1 MKMELM
7 KNRKPGFS
15 EAADHPKQ
23 RNAPERFARRPA
35 PPHPPAPPRRR
46 NRMHLEFEEEDWN
59 IFVKVFGDED
69 SASAAM
75 QVIQN
80 APPEIGVLTMQITE
94 MIRRGEKC

>member
-7 KNRKPGFS
+7 KNRKPGFL
-15 EAADHPKQ
+15 EEADHPKQ
-23 RNAPERFARRPA
+23 RNAAERFARRPA
-35 PPHPPAPPRRR
+35 PPRRR
-46 NRMHLEFEEEDWN
+46 NCMHLEFEEEDWN

-80 APPEIGVLTMQITE
+80 APPEIGVLTMQMTE